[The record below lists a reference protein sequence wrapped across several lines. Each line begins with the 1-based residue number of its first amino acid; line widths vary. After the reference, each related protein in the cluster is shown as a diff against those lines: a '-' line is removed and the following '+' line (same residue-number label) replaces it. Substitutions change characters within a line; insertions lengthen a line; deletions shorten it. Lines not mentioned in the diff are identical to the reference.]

1 MGRRY
6 SITEEECNA
15 EIEKF
20 FENAAKIAGYHIA
33 PKTQFDCRKICVSK
47 PVEKIIH
54 NMYRTLGLPDEQI
67 GAIWIMFGPKA
78 NLDGEE
84 LIFEIEDGF
93 VVTEGK

>member
-6 SITEEECNA
+6 LITEEDCKT

-20 FENAAKIAGYHIA
+20 FENAARIAGYGVT

-54 NMYRTLGLPDEQI
+54 DVYRDLGLQDEQI
-67 GAIWIMFGPKA
+67 GAIWVLFGPKA

-84 LIFEIEDGF
+84 LIFEIDDGF
-93 VVTEGK
+93 VVVEGE

>member
-1 MGRRY
+1 MGKRY
-6 SITEEECNA
+6 SITEEECQN

-20 FENAAKIAGYHIA
+20 FENAAKIAGYQIK

-54 NMYRTLGLPDEQI
+54 DVYRDLGLSDEQI

-78 NLDGEE
+78 NLEGEE
-84 LIFEIEDGF
+84 LIFEIDDGF
-93 VVTEGK
+93 VVTEGE